1 MNRITHKEFLQRL
14 KNSGST
20 IMKELYFQWKSWLYN
35 EFKAYEYNE
44 NLLLIKGKDKYEVN
58 MFIFNYDSCQELLKK
73 YRDDSTCT
81 MLCISLIGELPE
93 ELNKYHGWRCFE
105 GIGINERITDDN
117 IRLLTKENKNDVHEF
132 CNKLLKQG
140 NFSSHVADDL
150 QDYIEN
156 INEKNSKA
164 TKAYG
169 YYKDEMLIGFV
180 MLLHDSILH
189 YSHLSVI
196 GVLEEYRRNGIG
208 TKLSKFVLSKY
219 PNDKFHY
226 QVAHLNK
233 ASIGLVTSLGFKF
246 AGARELMIKA

>member
-1 MNRITHKEFLQRL
+1 MNRITHKEFLKRL

-20 IMKELYFQWKSWLYN
+20 IMKELYIQWKSWLYN
-35 EFKAYEYNE
+35 EFKAYEHNE

-93 ELNKYHGWRCFE
+93 ELNKYYGWRCFE
-105 GIGINERITDDN
+105 GIGINERIADDN
-117 IRLLTKENKNDVHEF
+117 IKLLTKENKNDVHEF

-140 NFSSHVADDL
+140 NFSSHVAEDL

-156 INEKNSKA
+156 VDDKSLKNK
-164 TKAYG
+164 KVFG
-169 YYKDEMLIGFV
+169 YYKEGLLIGFV
-180 MLLHDSILH
+180 IADYFSTLY
-189 YSHLSVI
+189 YSHLSLI

-208 TKLSKFVLSKY
+208 TKLSKFVLGKY
-219 PNDKFHY
+219 PNNKIHY
-226 QVAHLNK
+226 QVSHLNE
-233 ASIGLVTSLGFKF
+233 ASIGLATSLGFNF
-246 AGARELMIKA
+246 AGVRELMIKA

>member
-14 KNSGST
+14 KNSDST
-20 IMKELYFQWKSWLYN
+20 IMKELYSQWKSWLYN
-35 EFKAYEYNE
+35 EFKAYEHNE

-105 GIGINERITDDN
+105 GIGINERIADDN
-117 IRLLTKENKNDVHEF
+117 IKLLTKENKNDVHEF

-140 NFSSHVADDL
+140 NFSSHVAEDL

-156 INEKNSKA
+156 VDDKSLKNKKA
-164 TKAYG
+164 FG
-169 YYKDEMLIGFV
+169 YYKEGLLIGFV
-180 MLLHDSILH
+180 IADLFSTLH
-189 YSHLSVI
+189 YSHLSLI

-219 PNDKFHY
+219 PNNKIHY

-246 AGARELMIKA
+246 AGARELMIKG

>member
-1 MNRITHKEFLQRL
+1 MNRITHKEFLKRL
-14 KNSGST
+14 KNSDST
-20 IMKELYFQWKSWLYN
+20 IMKELYTQWKSWLYN
-35 EFKAYEYNE
+35 EFKAYEHNE

-93 ELNKYHGWRCFE
+93 ELNEYHGWRCFE
-105 GIGINERITDDN
+105 GIGINERIADDN
-117 IRLLTKENKNDVHEF
+117 IKLLTKENKNDVREF

-140 NFSSHVADDL
+140 NFSSHVAEDL

-156 INEKNSKA
+156 VDDKSFKNKKA
-164 TKAYG
+164 FG
-169 YYKDEMLIGFV
+169 YYKEGLLIGFV
-180 MLLHDSILH
+180 IADHFSTLH
-189 YSHLSVI
+189 YSHLSLI

-226 QVAHLNK
+226 QVALLNN
-233 ASIGLVTSLGFKF
+233 ASIGLATSLGFKF
-246 AGARELMIKA
+246 AGARELMIKG

>member
-14 KNSGST
+14 KNSDST
-20 IMKELYFQWKSWLYN
+20 IMKELYSQWKSWLYN
-35 EFKAYEYNE
+35 EFKAYEHNE

-73 YRDDSTCT
+73 YRDDSTCAK
-81 MLCISLIGELPE
+81 LSASIIGELPE
-93 ELNKYHGWRCFE
+93 ELNMYYGWRCFE
-105 GIGINERITDDN
+105 RIGINEKIVDDN
-117 IRLLTKENKNDVHEF
+117 IKLLTKENKNNVFEL

-140 NFSSHVADDL
+140 NFSSYVADDL

-156 INEKNSKA
+156 INEKNYNS

-169 YYKDEMLIGFV
+169 YYKDKMLIGFV

-196 GVLEEYRRNGIG
+196 GVLEECRRNGIG
-208 TKLSKFVLSKY
+208 TKLSKFVLSQYSNEKY
-219 PNDKFHY
+219 HY

-233 ASIGLVTSLGFKF
+233 ASIGLVTSLGFRF
-246 AGARELMIKA
+246 AGVRELMIKA

>member
-1 MNRITHKEFLQRL
+1 MNRITHREFLQRL
-14 KNSGST
+14 KNSDST
-20 IMKELYFQWKSWLYN
+20 IMKELYTQWKNWLYN
-35 EFKAYEYNE
+35 EFKAYEHNE

-105 GIGINERITDDN
+105 GIGINERIADDN
-117 IRLLTKENKNDVHEF
+117 IKLLTKENKNNVYEF

-140 NFSSHVADDL
+140 NFSSHVAEDL

-156 INEKNSKA
+156 VDDKSIKNK
-164 TKAYG
+164 KVFG
-169 YYKDEMLIGFV
+169 YYKEGLLIGFV
-180 MLLHDSILH
+180 IADHFSTLH
-189 YSHLSVI
+189 YSHLSLI

-219 PNDKFHY
+219 PNNKIHY
-226 QVAHLNK
+226 QVAHTNK
-233 ASIGLVTSLGFKF
+233 ESIGLVTSLGFKF